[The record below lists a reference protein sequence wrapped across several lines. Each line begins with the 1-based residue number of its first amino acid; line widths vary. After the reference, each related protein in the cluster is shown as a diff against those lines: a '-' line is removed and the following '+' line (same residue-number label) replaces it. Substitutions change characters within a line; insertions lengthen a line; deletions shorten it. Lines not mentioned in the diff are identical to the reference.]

1 MKSTLGAMLT
11 RSALIGALPV
21 VIALMLSGVIS
32 FSYNLVS
39 AAAGPIDHRPR
50 MGLVQ

>member
-1 MKSTLGAMLT
+1 MKSTLSAMLS

-32 FSYNLVS
+32 FSYN
-39 AAAGPIDHRPR
+39 RPER
-50 MGLVQ
+50 LPR